1 MNIDRI
7 LAKIPTASHDERR
20 RMRQNALEKLDTGD
34 PEWAKAAQQLLDAL
48 EAQEHQEHA
57 ELVAEVAG
65 LEPAARVLKA
75 FRAEPMT
82 ETEEKLIR
90 VLLDNPGSTSGEL
103 TEKLGWK
110 AQSWHLHFGTM
121 CANRGVYLGPPPH
134 ASLPS
139 GKFYSGILADFDD
152 NGNRFTMKADVAA
165 AFEQLGLQERS

>member
-1 MNIDRI
+1 
-7 LAKIPTASHDERR
+7 
-20 RMRQNALEKLDTGD
+20 MRQNAIEKLEVDDAVWTT
-34 PEWAKAAQQLLDAL
+34 AAQQLLDAL
-48 EAQEHQEHA
+48 EAQEHEERA

-65 LEPAARVLKA
+65 MEPAARVLKA

-121 CANRGVYLGPPPH
+121 CANRGVYLGPPP
-134 ASLPS
+134 PVEITT
-139 GKFYSGILADFDD
+139 GKFYSGVLAELDD
-152 NGNRFTMKADVAA
+152 ENRFTMKPDVAA
-165 AFEQLGLQERS
+165 AFEQLGLRRRG

>member
-7 LAKIPTASHDERR
+7 LAKITTATRDERH
-20 RMRQNALEKLDTGD
+20 RMRQNALEKLEAGEAAWT
-34 PEWAKAAQQLLDAL
+34 AAAQQLLDAI
-48 EAQEHQEHA
+48 EAQERQEHT

-110 AQSWHLHFGTM
+110 AHSWHLHFGTM

-165 AFEQLGLQERS
+165 AFEQLGLRRHS